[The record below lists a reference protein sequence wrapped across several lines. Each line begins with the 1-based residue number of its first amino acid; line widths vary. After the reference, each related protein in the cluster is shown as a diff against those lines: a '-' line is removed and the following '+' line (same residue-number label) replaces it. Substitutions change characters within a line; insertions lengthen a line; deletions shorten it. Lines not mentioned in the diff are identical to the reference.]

1 VAWPAIDTIPGDN
14 LMNWQSTR
22 RSLKHLGTLHG
33 RGDLL
38 IEDGG
43 QKLGT
48 VEYEIDGYLRRDLRS
63 DNGQIQGEA
72 DILGQAF
79 RAGAAC
85 IVMAD
90 GQCVDVVV
98 ADPHGSSA
106 AEITVS
112 GRFPSFGATE
122 TE

>member
-1 VAWPAIDTIPGDN
+1 
-14 LMNWQSTR
+14 MNWQSTR

-38 IEDGG
+38 IDGG
-43 QKLGT
+43 EQKLGA
-48 VEYEIDGYLRRDLRS
+48 VDYEIDGYLRRDLRS
-63 DNGQIQGEA
+63 DNGQIQGQA

-98 ADPHGSSA
+98 ADPHGGSA

>member
-1 VAWPAIDTIPGDN
+1 
-14 LMNWQSTR
+14 MNWQSTR

-38 IEDGG
+38 IDDGG
-43 QKLGT
+43 QKLGI
-48 VEYEIDGYLRRDLRS
+48 VDYEIDGYLRRDLRS
-63 DNGQIQGEA
+63 DNGQLQGEA
-72 DILGQAF
+72 GILGQAF
-79 RAGAAC
+79 RAGAAS

-98 ADPHGSSA
+98 ADPQGSSA

-112 GRFPSFGATE
+112 GRFPSFGAAEEE
-122 TE
+122 TA